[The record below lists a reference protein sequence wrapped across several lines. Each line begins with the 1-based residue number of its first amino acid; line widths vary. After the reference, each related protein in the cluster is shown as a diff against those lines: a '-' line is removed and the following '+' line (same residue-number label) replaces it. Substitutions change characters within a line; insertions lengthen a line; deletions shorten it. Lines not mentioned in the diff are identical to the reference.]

1 MKHLKSWFEKQS
13 EFKRKGILMF
23 GGGIIGTA
31 LMYLL
36 AYLLA
41 QLYLMFYMEFP
52 SLYHTRHFPIS
63 LGLR

>member
-1 MKHLKSWFEKQS
+1 MKYLKSWFEKQS

-41 QLYLMFYMEFP
+41 QLYLMFF
-52 SLYHTRHFPIS
+52 
-63 LGLR
+63 G